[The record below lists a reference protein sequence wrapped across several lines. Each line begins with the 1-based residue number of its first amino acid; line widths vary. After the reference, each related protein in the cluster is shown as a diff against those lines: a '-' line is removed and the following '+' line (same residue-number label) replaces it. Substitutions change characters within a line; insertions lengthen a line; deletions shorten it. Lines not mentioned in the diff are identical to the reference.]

1 MATEIPAGR
10 PTRQPTHPGK
20 VLRDIV
26 VPALEKRGISIS
38 AFADH
43 LGVSRNTV
51 HAVLREARPVTP
63 DVAARLERSLGSS
76 AAMWL
81 GMQAAH
87 DAWEASRRP
96 EVKAIKRLSVAVSL

>member
-1 MATEIPAGR
+1 MPHAERPA
-10 PTRQPTHPGK
+10 RQPTHPGK

-26 VPALEKRGISIS
+26 VPELEKRGISIS

-51 HAVLREARPVTP
+51 HAVMREARAVTP
-63 DVAARLERSLGSS
+63 DIAARLERSLGAS
-76 AAMWL
+76 AAVWF

-87 DAWEASRRP
+87 DAWEASRKP
-96 EVKAIKRLSVAVSL
+96 EVKAIRRLSVAAPNL

>member
-1 MATEIPAGR
+1 MPE
-10 PTRQPTHPGK
+10 
-20 VLRDIV
+20 
-26 VPALEKRGISIS
+26 LEKRSISIS

-87 DAWEASRRP
+87 DAWAASRRP

>member
-1 MATEIPAGR
+1 MAEINADR

-20 VLRDIV
+20 VLRGIV
-26 VPALEKRGISIS
+26 VPELEKRGISIS

-51 HAVLREARPVTP
+51 HAILREARAVTP
-63 DVAARLERSLGSS
+63 EIASRLERSLGAS
-76 AAMWL
+76 ASVWL

-87 DAWEASRRP
+87 DAWEAAQRP
-96 EVKAIKRLSVAVSL
+96 EVKAIKRLSVSVGV